1 MDMITNL
8 TVRNYRCLADV
19 TLQLGDLTVLVGPNS
34 SGKTTLLDVFEF
46 VKDALRDSLP
56 TALDR
61 RGGIQGVRRRSHG
74 HPANVSVQMEFR
86 DREDRIRGSYGFTIT
101 AEPGY
106 AYSVRVEQC
115 SVELTDQVRGIGK
128 AAEFT
133 RNSDRMSISVEG
145 LNVKLDPKR
154 LCLPVVA
161 AYPHFALAYEL
172 LTSVSVYSVQPDKLR
187 EAQDPTEGKVLN
199 GDGSN
204 APSVLREV
212 IANNRGAYERLN
224 EMLSRV
230 APGVSSPGT
239 SHEGRKLALTFKVD
253 VGAASPWEFEAF
265 LMSDGTLRLL
275 GILLALEQ
283 KSRLELL
290 GIEEPEATI
299 HPAALT
305 TLFEAIAAA
314 SSRTQV
320 VVTTHSPDVL
330 NLVPILNIRCLR
342 LVRGQTT
349 ISPAPPVALDAAM
362 EGLMMPGD
370 LMRANILEPDEG
382 EVRSGQLS
390 LEQV

>member
-1 MDMITNL
+1 
-8 TVRNYRCLADV
+8 
-19 TLQLGDLTVLVGPNS
+19 
-34 SGKTTLLDVFEF
+34 
-46 VKDALRDSLP
+46 
-56 TALDR
+56 
-61 RGGIQGVRRRSHG
+61 
-74 HPANVSVQMEFR
+74 
-86 DREDRIRGSYGFTIT
+86 
-101 AEPGY
+101 
-106 AYSVRVEQC
+106 
-115 SVELTDQVRGIGK
+115 
-128 AAEFT
+128 
-133 RNSDRMSISVEG
+133 
-145 LNVKLDPKR
+145 
-154 LCLPVVA
+154 
-161 AYPHFALAYEL
+161 
-172 LTSVSVYSVQPDKLR
+172 
-187 EAQDPTEGKVLN
+187 
-199 GDGSN
+199 
-204 APSVLREV
+204 
-212 IANNRGAYERLN
+212 
-224 EMLSRV
+224 MLSRV